1 MSQNHLT
8 QGIQETKV
16 TLPIRRM
23 KKAIVTVLFILLVL
37 LILRIKF
44 LFVGINLS
52 LPENTGSQPPACQ
65 VASVDKLAEGDTPDI
80 SKDDTLIAYSKKV
93 NSIFELFV
101 MYSDGTN
108 QHCITCDNSIPKEMV
123 GKNKGKAT
131 FYADSRYLLAGVEN
145 EYGKNTL
152 ANQPGVGDDYDF
164 WLIDLQTNTFT
175 RLTNNPKG
183 FALQYPRF
191 SPDGKKLIWS
201 ERYKKGGIGNYLVGK
216 GEFGWW
222 RIKIADFS
230 LTATGP
236 RLDNIEELE
245 PAGKG
250 FYEPHGVSPDG
261 SKLIFSGAV
270 TSGKTQIYSDIYVYD
285 LNNRKLSKL
294 TSARNI
300 HHEQALYSPS
310 GNKISYMSGPF
321 VGLSD
326 FGYKADLYLM
336 DENGNNRTRLTYF
349 NDPENASYPGQTSQ
363 IDKDTWFSD
372 GTAIVF
378 GLYIHKINKFYI
390 YKLTFNDSCGKL

>member
-1 MSQNHLT
+1 MSQNHPT

-16 TLPIRRM
+16 TLPIRQM

-65 VASVDKLAEGDTPDI
+65 VASGDKLAEGDTPD
-80 SKDDTLIAYSKKV
+80 
-93 NSIFELFV
+93 NS
-101 MYSDGTN
+101 
-108 QHCITCDNSIPKEMV
+108 
-123 GKNKGKAT
+123 
-131 FYADSRYLLAGVEN
+131 
-145 EYGKNTL
+145 
-152 ANQPGVGDDYDF
+152 
-164 WLIDLQTNTFT
+164 
-175 RLTNNPKG
+175 KG